1 MVKTVPPSK
10 SDQSRPALA
19 VVAPVPSQRLWP
31 IPWFDLR
38 RRALADPAFVPLGPV
53 TPAVFSPLGVLGQ

>member
-1 MVKTVPPSK
+1 
-10 SDQSRPALA
+10 